1 MSAHGIYRSLG
12 IILLLFGAGC
22 AKPKLQGQYDLEV
35 EIKETWQSG
44 AAQKEDPVAAW
55 WTTFQDSG
63 LSRVIERTLQQ
74 NHDARAAAARV
85 QAALTEARITGTELK
100 PSVVAGF
107 GVDSRKLNF
116 IGFPFPGSEEGVLS
130 RTFTTYGVSLGVSW
144 EADLWGRL
152 RSGEMAAY
160 QLYEAQE
167 AELRALQLFL
177 AGQAARIWFAS
188 IEAANQLSLAKET
201 VVRFEESGR
210 AIRIRFEAGVRPAFD
225 LRLALTDLA
234 SAESLVQLR
243 QEQLDRSLRQLEI
256 LSGQYPSGALS
267 LSASLPDLPGPVPAG
282 IPAEMVARRPDLMA
296 AQKRLLAADAQIAQS
311 RAALYPQLSLTGS
324 LGTSTD
330 ALKDLLD
337 GDFSVWSLAG
347 NLLQP
352 VFQSGRLRKGVD
364 LARARAEE
372 ALQSYAG
379 SVLRALA
386 EVESALAAEAS
397 LNERLMALQQAAE
410 QAQAAVALARLRY
423 GQGVGDVLS
432 VLDSQRRVLTT
443 GSQILTVKRERLDN
457 RIDLHLALGGELRQS
472 SPDPAA
478 SLSDVNSSSSDGK
491 KE

>member
-1 MSAHGIYRSLG
+1 MSAHGISRSLG
-12 IILLLFGAGC
+12 VILLLFGAGC

-44 AAQKEDPVAAW
+44 ATQKEDPVAAW

-85 QAALTEARITGTELK
+85 QAALTEARITGTGLK

-107 GVDSRKLNF
+107 GADSRKLNF
-116 IGFPFPGSEEGVLS
+116 IGFPFPGSEEEVLS

-152 RSGEMAAY
+152 RSGEVAAY

-364 LARARAEE
+364 LARARAE
-372 ALQSYAG
+372 AG
-379 SVLRALA
+379 MSF
-386 EVESALAAEAS
+386 SAPPIIRS
-397 LNERLMALQQAAE
+397 GRRP
-410 QAQAAVALARLRY
+410 VTLRY
-423 GQGVGDVLS
+423 NSSPEICRTTYSSGIERIFCGLS
-432 VLDSQRRVLTT
+432 VSR
-443 GSQILTVKRERLDN
+443 
-457 RIDLHLALGGELRQS
+457 
-472 SPDPAA
+472 
-478 SLSDVNSSSSDGK
+478 
-491 KE
+491 

>member
-1 MSAHGIYRSLG
+1 MSPQGISRSTG
-12 IILLLFGAGC
+12 IILLLLSAGC
-22 AKPKLQGQYDLEV
+22 AKPKLQGRYDLDV

-44 AAQKEDPVAAW
+44 AAGKDDPLAAW

-74 NHDARAAAARV
+74 NRDARAAVARV
-85 QAALTEARITGTELK
+85 QAALTEARIAGTELK
-100 PSVVAGF
+100 PSVGAGF
-107 GVDSRKLNF
+107 GAISRRQNF
-116 IGFPFPGSEEGVLS
+116 IGFPIPGSEGEVLS
-130 RTFTTYGVSLGVSW
+130 RTFTIYGVSLDVSW

-152 RSGEMAAY
+152 RSGELAAY
-160 QLYEAQE
+160 QLYEAEE
-167 AELRALQLFL
+167 ATYRALQHSL
-177 AGQAARIWFAS
+177 AGQSAKIWFAC
-188 IEAANQLSLAKET
+188 IEAANQVSLAEET
-201 VVRFEESGR
+201 VVRFEESSQ

-234 SAESLVQLR
+234 SAESLVQQR
-243 QEQLDRSLRQLEI
+243 QEQLDRTLRQLEI
-256 LSGQYPSGALS
+256 LSGDYPSGTLS
-267 LSASLPDLPGPVPAG
+267 LSDSLPDLPGPVPAG

-296 AQKRLLAADAQIAQS
+296 AQKRLLASDAQIAQS
-311 RAALYPQLSLTGS
+311 RAELYPRLSLTGS

-330 ALKDLLD
+330 ALKGLLD

-364 LARARAEE
+364 LARARGEE

-397 LNERLMALQQAAE
+397 LNERLLALEQAAE

-423 GQGVGDVLS
+423 GQGVGDVLG

-443 GSQILTVKRERLDN
+443 RSQILTVKRERLDN

-472 SPDPAA
+472 SPDPGA
-478 SLSDVNSSSSDGK
+478 SLSDVNRGASGGK